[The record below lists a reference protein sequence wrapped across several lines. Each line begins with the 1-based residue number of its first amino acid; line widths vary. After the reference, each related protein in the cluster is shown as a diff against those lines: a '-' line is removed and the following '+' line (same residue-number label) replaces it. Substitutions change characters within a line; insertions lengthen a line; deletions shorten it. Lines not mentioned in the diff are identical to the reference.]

1 MNPNALVRE
10 IVAEFIKL
18 EQELSKQDEG
28 QWPRGNPEWTEKVLT
43 TLCKLGRRL
52 CCTAWASH
60 VPNEHRDGG
69 EWLYDVSW
77 CKCDTDGRLISVP
90 MVAECEWGA
99 LERVKYDFEKLL
111 LARAAVRVM
120 VYSAWYARDSD
131 EPAEVINKELLK
143 HVRTFN
149 GARGDTY
156 LLIAHVGDVSETK
169 WFEFAQIVDQ
179 GPDNPPILQTL

>member
-10 IVAEFIKL
+10 IVAVFREL
-18 EQELSKQDEG
+18 EQELSVSQSPEG
-28 QWPRGNPEWTEKVLT
+28 NSEWTKKVLT

-52 CCTAWASH
+52 GYTAWASS
-60 VPNEHRDGG
+60 VPNEHRDGI

-77 CKCDTDGRLISVP
+77 CNCDTYSRLISVP
-90 MVAECEWGA
+90 MVAECEWGT
-99 LERVKYDFEKLL
+99 LEKIAYDFEKLL

-120 VYSAWYARDSD
+120 VYSAWHARNSY
-131 EPAEVINKELLK
+131 EPAEVLNKKLRE

-156 LLIAHVGDVSETK
+156 LLIANVGDVSETK
-169 WFEFAQIVDQ
+169 WFEFAEIVDQ
-179 GPDNPPILQTL
+179 GPGNSPILQTL